1 MKTDL
6 VLANCAD
13 PNKMPPFAFAA
24 FHLGLHCLLKNLFT
38 ISRIKKLKGEFQY
51 LTDTY
56 VLLISTEINKNQN

>member
-13 PNKMPPFAFAA
+13 PDEMPPFAFAA
-24 FHLGLHCLLKNLFT
+24 FHLGLHCLLKYLFT
-38 ISRIKKLKGEFQY
+38 IYSMKKLREFQY

-56 VLLISTEINKNQN
+56 VLLISTEIIKNQN

>member
-13 PNKMPPFAFAA
+13 PDEMPPFAFAA
-24 FHLGLHCLLKNLFT
+24 FHLGLHCLLKYLFT
-38 ISRIKKLKGEFQY
+38 IYSMKNLREFQY

-56 VLLISTEINKNQN
+56 VLLISTEIIKNQN